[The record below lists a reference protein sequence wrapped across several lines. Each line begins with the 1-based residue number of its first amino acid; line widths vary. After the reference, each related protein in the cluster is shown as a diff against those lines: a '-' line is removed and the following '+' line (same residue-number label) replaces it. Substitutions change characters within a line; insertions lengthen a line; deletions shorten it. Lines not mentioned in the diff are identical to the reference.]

1 MASSYSQQT
10 SRGKDI
16 KLKQHL
22 RRQLRETG
30 ARQSLPWY
38 VAFYKAVHNM
48 LSFDQR
54 QNKGEPYI
62 FNEDLATRLHELHSL
77 DSEAGRGRYKH
88 VTSCST
94 NRFVSVKY
102 SRHLYLLSIKDA
114 VSRSLVERR
123 KKREVVFFY
132 LYKLNLP
139 FERGKTWKHFFCL
152 EHGESV
158 FRIKKKTI

>member
-1 MASSYSQQT
+1 
-10 SRGKDI
+10 
-16 KLKQHL
+16 
-22 RRQLRETG
+22 
-30 ARQSLPWY
+30 
-38 VAFYKAVHNM
+38 M

-94 NRFVSVKY
+94 NRFVSVKC
-102 SRHLYLLSIKDA
+102 SRHLYLLSFIKDA

-139 FERGKTWKHFFCL
+139 FERGKT
-152 EHGESV
+152 
-158 FRIKKKTI
+158 